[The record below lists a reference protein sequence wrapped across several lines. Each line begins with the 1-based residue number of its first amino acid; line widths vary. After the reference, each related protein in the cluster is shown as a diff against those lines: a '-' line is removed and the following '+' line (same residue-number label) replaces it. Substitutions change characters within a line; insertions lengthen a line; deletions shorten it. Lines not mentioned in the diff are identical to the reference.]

1 MFQFLNKFVPFPFLT
16 FSGLLYVAVLANM
29 YTVRNGAE
37 AAYFNANDAGLFIG
51 SDFQIQNHE
60 YLHCKVDSVVAFLFI
75 SWEVLPVGARL
86 GESRASVVGNAL
98 CCGSCVSYQHS
109 SDFPPWIGK

>member
-37 AAYFNANDAGLFIG
+37 AAYFNANYAGLFIG

-60 YLHCKVDSVVAFLFI
+60 YLHCKVDSVVAFYL
-75 SWEVLPVGARL
+75 
-86 GESRASVVGNAL
+86 
-98 CCGSCVSYQHS
+98 
-109 SDFPPWIGK
+109 